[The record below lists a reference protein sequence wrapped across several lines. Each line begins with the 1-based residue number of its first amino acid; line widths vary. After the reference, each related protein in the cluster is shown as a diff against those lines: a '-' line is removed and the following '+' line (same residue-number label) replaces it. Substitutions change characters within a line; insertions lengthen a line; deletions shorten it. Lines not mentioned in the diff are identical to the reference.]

1 MVFKTGPNGKQLRGL
16 ALLSPER
23 RREIAIKGGKT
34 SKKKSPKIIVRHGKR
49 YRLEK

>member
-1 MVFKTGPNGKQLRGL
+1 MVHKLGPNGKQLRGL

-23 RREIAIKGGKT
+23 RREIAVKGGKT
-34 SKKKSPKIIVRHGKR
+34 SKKKSPEFIVRHGKK